1 MSGTVSRLT
10 LLVLFGAVATDRG
23 ADRQRYFV
31 HAPAQLAAG
40 AALAV
45 EDLRRDLQKLT
56 GEPVRRR
63 GLPAGKCVAG
73 EVHLLV
79 LGHEHQTDGRRRV
92 GPSEMDR
99 QEYRIDE
106 QRCRNG
112 RRVVLSGGSLLA
124 GQWAVYD
131 LLQRLGV
138 RYFHPE
144 QTFYPGPA
152 DTAAHVNW
160 PAEPL
165 QVRARPGFARRSMH
179 VHRDHPVE
187 LSAPKHA
194 DRAQMAA
201 LQRRWID
208 WNVKLRQTQIDGW
221 DEEFVGNYAY
231 VRGFPRTASLNLANA
246 QQGGRPLLN
255 ADDPR
260 TEKLQIGRA
269 IDQAL
274 RPVPGLP
281 PVESLS
287 FQFNPSEFSETDEDL
302 TVERLNKVASHIERH
317 HPGVSL
323 YTINHGTAQPPT
335 AKRQVR
341 FFDLSAFAPPRLG
354 VMVHPLMF
362 YDLERPAAGVYGND
376 DFGPLLAFIR
386 AQQAVRPIVHYPEAS
401 WWLTFDLP
409 VPLYLAPVTLEA
421 RQHDLQ
427 LLAPYRTAEHGARHG
442 VMGHHLF
449 TSGQEWGYWLIDYCV
464 AQMVWDPA
472 LGHRGCVDDFTRQL
486 ARGTEIA
493 AVLAEVEARQVR
505 DLRDPERLRFL
516 VGSDD
521 ETEAAAGLGIRFHPL
536 PPPPADLLEWDE
548 AAVSALRERS
558 LRPLAAMAADYHTW
572 ANRVEGLLPLQSA
585 AQAPW
590 VREIRDGLRI
600 FALRAEHA
608 VAVYEGA
615 LVVREQ
621 RLAAAAASAAG
632 GAGDADSTTP
642 DRIKLG
648 RALARAR
655 ALTDAAR
662 QVVRRREIDYR
673 YPAALT
679 IAGGPRGTP
688 DAQPNRTVYPYRYL
702 TRTHHLDFWTRPD
715 EQLADLVRQ
724 VLRDSGQSLA
734 SEGKRV
740 LFPKGSVRVTAPSQA
755 QRLEGLLPG
764 LTATLGDDGAPFME
778 LVPAGGADATAWRT
792 QREGRRS
799 GPSDLPLALRKL
811 GDLVIRQAL
820 VEVDVGERP
829 GRPARLT
836 IRGHLRTE
844 DIVSLMVKT
853 GGFEPN
859 GARLTL
865 ALTLGYTPSRLPDA
879 VPLELRAEGRA
890 L

>member
-1 MSGTVSRLT
+1 
-10 LLVLFGAVATDRG
+10 
-23 ADRQRYFV
+23 
-31 HAPAQLAAG
+31 
-40 AALAV
+40 
-45 EDLRRDLQKLT
+45 
-56 GEPVRRR
+56 
-63 GLPAGKCVAG
+63 
-73 EVHLLV
+73 
-79 LGHEHQTDGRRRV
+79 
-92 GPSEMDR
+92 MDR

-144 QTFYPGPA
+144 QTLYPGPA

-165 QVRARPGFARRSMH
+165 QVRARPASPAGRCTCTAITRSSCRRRS
-179 VHRDHPVE
+179 D
-187 LSAPKHA
+187 A

-302 TVERLNKVASHIERH
+302 TVERLNTMASHIERH

-427 LLAPYRTAEHGARHG
+427 LLAPYRTAEPGARHG

-621 RLAAAAASAAG
+621 RVAAAAAGCGWCWWRGQHDARSDQARA
-632 GAGDADSTTP
+632 GAGPGAGAD
-642 DRIKLG
+642 RC
-648 RALARAR
+648 R
-655 ALTDAAR
+655 
-662 QVVRRREIDYR
+662 
-673 YPAALT
+673 
-679 IAGGPRGTP
+679 
-688 DAQPNRTVYPYRYL
+688 
-702 TRTHHLDFWTRPD
+702 
-715 EQLADLVRQ
+715 
-724 VLRDSGQSLA
+724 
-734 SEGKRV
+734 
-740 LFPKGSVRVTAPSQA
+740 
-755 QRLEGLLPG
+755 
-764 LTATLGDDGAPFME
+764 
-778 LVPAGGADATAWRT
+778 PAGGAAARDRLPLPGGADHRRRPARYARRPA
-792 QREGRRS
+792 QPDGVSLSLPRPHPSPGLLDPARRAAGRS
-799 GPSDLPLALRKL
+799 GPPGAARQRSIAGQRGQAGAVSQGVGPGDGAQPGAAAGGPAARPDRDPGRRRRAFHGAGARRGRGRHRLAHPARGPAL
-811 GDLVIRQAL
+811 GPVGPAAGPAQA
-820 VEVDVGERP
+820 GRP
-829 GRPARLT
+829 GDPPGPG
-836 IRGHLRTE
+836 RGGR
-844 DIVSLMVKT
+844 
-853 GGFEPN
+853 
-859 GARLTL
+859 
-865 ALTLGYTPSRLPDA
+865 
-879 VPLELRAEGRA
+879 GRA
-890 L
+890 PGPRPRA